1 VERKMSRPVAP
12 VLDPRFEIDD
22 RMAGTDFTGF
32 LASLNPD
39 PESRPVLN
47 TGTAAEIRNHLPVDM
62 PVEGIAPQEALA
74 ELSAV
79 IGTYYR
85 KNNHPGVFAHIASP
99 GLPTDPLAHA
109 LVARLNQNTTG
120 FRSAPGATEIER
132 LVVRWISNLAGFP
145 ETSDGLFLAG
155 GSWSNLTALM
165 TAIHGTLGEEGR
177 ISGFHGRRR
186 PVVLAAESV
195 HFSVTRAVT
204 ALGLGSTGL
213 ISLPVDSSYR
223 LDCVALESALEKLKS
238 DDSRQAC
245 CVVASAGTSSLGAID
260 QLDIIAGICRKHQVW
275 FHVDAAYGG
284 AALLSD
290 RLRKLLTGIGNA
302 DSVSID
308 LHKWAYLAFDASVL
322 LYRNPAPARKLF
334 DFEAEYAHYD
344 TTPTPET
351 YNFFTLSP
359 EVSRRARAV
368 PAYLA
373 WRIYG
378 QAVLGRNIEHN
389 ADCAAYLAGLVDQ
402 APDLE
407 LITPPFLS
415 ICCFRY
421 LPERTRND
429 AQLANALNRKLA
441 DLLNE
446 SGEFLF
452 SDSRIGNKTV
462 LRVCICSYRTR
473 ARHMEALVNAV
484 LAMGQRLLNDMDV

>member
-1 VERKMSRPVAP
+1 MNRPIAP

-22 RMAGTDFTGF
+22 RLAGTDFSGY

-39 PESRPVLN
+39 PDSRPVLN
-47 TGTAAEIRNHLPVDM
+47 TGTAAAIRAHLPVDM
-62 PVEGIAPQEALA
+62 PREGIAAQDALA

-132 LVVRWISNLAGFP
+132 LVVGWIRTLAGFP
-145 ETSDGLFLAG
+145 ETSDGLFLGG

-165 TAIHGTLGEEGR
+165 TAIHCTVGDEAR
-177 ISGFHGRRR
+177 IAGFHGKRR

-204 ALGLGSTGL
+204 ALGLGREGL
-213 ISLPVDSSYR
+213 VSLPVDSAYR
-223 LDCVALESALEKLKS
+223 LDCAALEAALQRLQS
-238 DDSRQAC
+238 DDARQAC

-260 QLDIIAGICRKHQVW
+260 QLDIIAGICRQHRVW

-290 RLRKLLTGIGNA
+290 RLRKLLVGIGNA

-344 TTPTPET
+344 TLPTPESH
-351 YNFFTLSP
+351 NFFTLSP

-373 WRIYG
+373 WRTYG
-378 QAVLGRNIEHN
+378 LEVLGRNIEHN
-389 ADCAAYLAGLVDQ
+389 AECATYLAALVQQ

-407 LITPPFLS
+407 LITPPQLS
-415 ICCFRY
+415 ICCFRFV
-421 LPERTRND
+421 PAAIKDDME
-429 AQLANALNRKLA
+429 LANDLNRKLMG
-441 DLLNE
+441 LLNAT
-446 SGEFLF
+446 GEFLC
-452 SDSRIGNKTV
+452 SDTTIGNKAV

-473 ARHMEALVNAV
+473 ASHMDTLVNRV
-484 LAMGQRLLNDMDV
+484 LALGQKLMQDAGFHQS